1 MRRESYIKGSSARKH
16 FRNIKTQELQNK
28 PLLSTTKPQETAIL
42 VGLISQKQNA
52 EKTKEYL
59 DELAFLAETS
69 GVKTMKVF
77 VQRLNYAD
85 QKTFVGKGKL
95 EEIQTWITIN
105 PVDTIIFDDE
115 LSPSQVRNLEKAFEN
130 IKVLDRS
137 LLILNIFSQRA
148 QSDQAKRQ
156 VELAQYKY
164 LLPRLTRMWSHL
176 SKQKGGIGMRGP
188 GEKELETDKRIV
200 QDRIALLKEKLEK
213 IDKQSATRRKE
224 RNQLVRVALV
234 GYTNVGKSTLMQKLA
249 KTEVFAE
256 NKLFATIDSTVRKMV
271 LGNIPFLI
279 TDTVGFI
286 RKLPTTLIESF
297 KSTLDEIRD
306 ADILLHV
313 VDISHDS
320 FEEQIDVVNATLADI
335 NAKDKPTVIIFN
347 KLDQYR
353 PLSVEGLD
361 RHLATEEDLKIN
373 LERLKTGYLQ
383 KNAENV
389 VFISATK
396 NENITELRDVIFKLV
411 KEKHFLIYPNWDAAK
426 NVFYEWQDE
435 TEVN

>member
-1 MRRESYIKGSSARKH
+1 M
-16 FRNIKTQELQNK
+16 QNK

-69 GVKTMKVF
+69 GVKTKKVF
-77 VQRLNYAD
+77 VQRLNFAD

-95 EEIQTWITIN
+95 EEIQAWITIN

-347 KLDQYR
+347 KLDQYK

-361 RHLATEEDLKIN
+361 RHLATEEDLRIN

-389 VFISATK
+389 VFISATQ
-396 NENITELRDVIFKLV
+396 NENIAELRDVIFKLV
-411 KEKHFLIYPNWDAAK
+411 REKHFTIYPNWDAAK

-435 TEVN
+435 SEVN

>member
-1 MRRESYIKGSSARKH
+1 MI
-16 FRNIKTQELQNK
+16 NK
-28 PLLSTTKPQETAIL
+28 PLNSTEKPQETAIL

-59 DELAFLAETS
+59 EELAFLAETS
-69 GVKTMKVF
+69 GVKTLKVF

-95 EEIQTWITIN
+95 EEIMVWIKIN

-115 LSPSQVRNLEKAFEN
+115 LSPSQVRNLEKAFEEV
-130 IKVLDRS
+130 KVMDRS

-200 QDRIALLKEKLEK
+200 QDRIAFLKDKLEK

-224 RNQLVRVALV
+224 RDRLVRVALV

-249 KTEVFAE
+249 KTDAFAE
-256 NKLFATIDSTVRKMV
+256 NKLFATIDSTVRKVV
-271 LGNIPFLI
+271 LGNIPFLL

-286 RKLPTTLIESF
+286 RKLPTTLVESF
-297 KSTLDEIRD
+297 KSTLDEIRE
-306 ADILLHV
+306 ADILIHV
-313 VDISHDS
+313 VDISHGS
-320 FEEQIDVVNATLADI
+320 FEEQIDVVNTTLSEI
-335 NAKDKPTVIIFN
+335 NAEDKPTILVFN
-347 KLDQYR
+347 KLDQYE
-353 PLSVEGLD
+353 PESNEGLD
-361 RHLATEEDLKIN
+361 KHLATEEDLRIN
-373 LERLKTGYLQ
+373 LDRLRTGYLQ

-389 VFISATK
+389 VFMSALN
-396 NENITELRDVIFKLV
+396 NENMAEMRDVLFKLV

-435 TEVN
+435 SELNKINL

>member
-1 MRRESYIKGSSARKH
+1 
-16 FRNIKTQELQNK
+16 
-28 PLLSTTKPQETAIL
+28 LSTTKPQETAVL

-95 EEIQTWITIN
+95 EEIQAWITIN

-200 QDRIALLKEKLEK
+200 QDRIALLKDKLEK

-271 LGNIPFLI
+271 LGNIPFLL

-297 KSTLDEIRD
+297 KSTLDEIRE

-335 NAKDKPTVIIFN
+335 QAKDKPTVIIFN
-347 KLDQYR
+347 KLDQYK

-361 RHLATEEDLKIN
+361 RHLATQEDLRIN

-396 NENITELRDVIFKLV
+396 NENIAELRDVIFKLV
-411 KEKHFLIYPNWDAAK
+411 KEKHFMIYPNWDAAK